1 MAKFISIES
10 EGGKRVII
18 NVDRITHIKK
28 ARAAGSYIHF
38 DAGQDVQCALSPDEL
53 LKVLEMKL
61 SSRDPGPDSCAPA
74 TGCRL
79 SLWNPVWGWAGRREA
94 CSWVD
99 QAALT
104 VGYGEVTLVAH
115 PPYNS

>member
-1 MAKFISIES
+1 MLCCRNNESNVMAKFISIES

-61 SSRDPGPDSCAPA
+61 SSR
-74 TGCRL
+74 
-79 SLWNPVWGWAGRREA
+79 V
-94 CSWVD
+94 
-99 QAALT
+99 
-104 VGYGEVTLVAH
+104 
-115 PPYNS
+115 